1 VLGALCFSTIAHFLR
16 TALGTPGSSLLLVWL
31 ILQLASAGGTY
42 PAPVLPP
49 FFAAIGPVM
58 PMTYLID
65 ALRVTISSGQ
75 LVRLLCNATVFGIV
89 AVVTLALTTLVVS
102 LRRRF
107 AMKDLHAPLVAPG
120 PRRPASPASS
130 RTAAGRAN
138 VCPAAPAC

>member
-1 VLGALCFSTIAHFLR
+1 HAAAFLGVTVLGALCFSTIAHFLR

-65 ALRVTISSGQ
+65 AFRVTVSGGQ
-75 LVRLLCNATVFGIV
+75 WAHLLRDATVLGIV

-107 AMKDLHAPLVAPG
+107 AMKDLHPPL
-120 PRRPASPASS
+120 
-130 RTAAGRAN
+130 
-138 VCPAAPAC
+138 